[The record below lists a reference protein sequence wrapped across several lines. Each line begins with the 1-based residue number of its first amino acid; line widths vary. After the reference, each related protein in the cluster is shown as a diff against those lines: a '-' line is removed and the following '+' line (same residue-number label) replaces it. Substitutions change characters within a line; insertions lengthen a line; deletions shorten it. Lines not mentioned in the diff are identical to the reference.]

1 MTGRAMSTLPS
12 SIHLPRPGVA
22 ALVAL
27 VGGVAIAVELLVPA
41 PRPAA
46 KLSSIVACPPRLA
59 GDVVRVGCRA
69 TIVVIEIERGTDPA
83 FSRTPPTTARDGQ
96 AIAPR
101 IRNLCPGRAPPHR
114 AP

>member
-1 MTGRAMSTLPS
+1 MPTLPS

-27 VGGVAIAVELLVPA
+27 VGGVAIAVELMVPV

-59 GDVVRVGCRA
+59 GDVVRIGCRA
-69 TIVVIEIERGTDPA
+69 TIVVIEIDRGLDPA
-83 FSRTPPTTARDGQ
+83 FSRPPPTTARDGQ

-101 IRNLCPGRAPPHR
+101 IRNLCPGTEPPHR

>member
-1 MTGRAMSTLPS
+1 MTPLPAR
-12 SIHLPRPGVA
+12 LPRPGLTVA

-27 VGGVAIAVELLVPA
+27 VGGVAIAVELMVPV
-41 PRPAA
+41 PRPSA

-101 IRNLCPGRAPPHR
+101 IRNLCPGRAPPHL